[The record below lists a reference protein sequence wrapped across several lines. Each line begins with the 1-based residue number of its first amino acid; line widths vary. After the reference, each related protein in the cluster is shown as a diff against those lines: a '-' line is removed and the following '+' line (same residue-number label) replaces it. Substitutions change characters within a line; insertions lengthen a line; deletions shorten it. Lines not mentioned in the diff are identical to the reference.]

1 MSKKNPVGFI
11 RRKRTIP
18 FENPATISQFLI
30 IKFAE
35 NNEILLVGY
44 ENGGYTVHH
53 RFNFEKYVRMYV
65 HDKDYGRV
73 RNLGL
78 SYQGNLLM
86 SAATDGTLLVHDIDR

>member
-1 MSKKNPVGFI
+1 MINWKEERPVESI
-11 RRKRTIP
+11 KIP
-18 FENPATISQFLI
+18 KVAAPI